1 MDPFDVLVV
10 LWFVSAIGGGLAL
23 LIAAVAPTHRRAL
36 LVTAAALFAVAGV
49 LGILSVGALFLVA
62 AALCAVGA
70 RRSRTSVITTRHY
83 LPG

>member
-23 LIAAVAPTHRRAL
+23 LTAAFAPSGRRTL
-36 LVTAAALFAVAGV
+36 LTTAAALFVVAGV
-49 LGILSVGALFLVA
+49 LGILSIGALFLVA

-70 RRSRTSVITTRHY
+70 RKSRTSVPAT
-83 LPG
+83 